1 MSQATVR
8 HLSNGTVRQGLDG
21 LLTDLPGLVNTATTQ
36 YVDLLR
42 RGLKLAG
49 DIVPSS
55 LTSSLTDLATSGN
68 DCCTVPTQDC
78 PPRCVAEID
87 WEACGG
93 EPQRAVINVRNT
105 SKQARDFSFAAGS
118 IGPAKV
124 EVQPAGSLLSP
135 GEAVA
140 VHVTVPSTDGLKAGE
155 IYTGELLIRGAY
167 EQCVKLRLRLASPVT
182 ATLDVSQGELPQH
195 ITELKWYRHWQCV
208 DSCAPSIRGNQPVP
222 GTREPQQPQVG

>member
-8 HLSNGTVRQGLDG
+8 HLSDSSVRQGLDG
-21 LLTDLPGLVNTATTQ
+21 LLTDLPGLVSTATTQ

-49 DIVPSS
+49 DIVPPS
-55 LTSSLTDLATSGN
+55 LTSSLTHLAGSSN

-93 EPQRAVINVRNT
+93 EPQRAVINVKNT
-105 SKQARDFSFAAGS
+105 GQQARDFSFAAGS

-124 EVQPAGSLLSP
+124 EVQPTGARLAP
-135 GEAVA
+135 GESAAVQ
-140 VHVTVPSTDGLKAGE
+140 VTVPSTDGLKAGE
-155 IYTGELLIRGAY
+155 TYTGELLIRGAY
-167 EQCVKLRLRLASPVT
+167 EQCVKLRLRLARPVI
-182 ATLDVSQGELPQH
+182 ATLDLSQGEVPRH
-195 ITELKWYRHWQCV
+195 ISELKWYRHWQCV
-208 DSCAPSIRGNQPVP
+208 DSCAPGIRGNQPGPV
-222 GTREPQQPQVG
+222 THEPQQPQVG